1 MGDGGSGSYTLTCM
15 QTTTH
20 NNPGFRYFTIFVV
33 ESPCNAKVDG
43 LSHTGYPGDS
53 MRKSINR
60 YETVPLFLDA
70 DCEMYR
76 LVNCPNWV
84 SFDKDNLEILVD
96 IPNTVQAVG
105 EHTCSIMPGNAE
117 VNINVKKPCTSQ
129 YMSGLDDEGI
139 LTLRLDEERTL
150 ELKLKNDDNGISWS
164 EVCGD
169 IDWT

>member
-1 MGDGGSGSYTLTCM
+1 
-15 QTTTH
+15 
-20 NNPGFRYFTIFVV
+20 
-33 ESPCNAKVDG
+33 
-43 LSHTGYPGDS
+43 